1 MNKEYR
7 KETVARNGQEYPKF
21 DASGNQFFTISPE
34 TGKPIYADMH
44 TTNNKIRDNM
54 PSWWP
59 ARDTDGGF

>member
-1 MNKEYR
+1 MIDEYR
-7 KETVARNGQEYPKF
+7 KETVTRKGKTYPKF
-21 DASGNQFFTISPE
+21 DVSGNQFFTISPE

-44 TTNNKIRDNM
+44 LTKQKICDNM